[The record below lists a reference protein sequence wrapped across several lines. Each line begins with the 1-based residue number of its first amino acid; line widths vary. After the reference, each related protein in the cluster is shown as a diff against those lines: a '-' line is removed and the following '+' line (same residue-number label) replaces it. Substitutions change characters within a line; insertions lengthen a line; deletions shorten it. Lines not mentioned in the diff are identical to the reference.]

1 MCVRYWLRM
10 NCLFYPDSQHLFLFS
25 ILCLEWKEISI
36 YKTIGKIIP
45 LFSKIFWFGA
55 FSNLLKKPL
64 EYFIKVFLNI
74 FFTAFSLLT
83 YPKPN
88 SYIALEIRNFSI
100 RKVQQF
106 WFLKNY
112 ETFPTLHPAQVLSL
126 LFIQHTHTHTHP
138 TYIHTVTYIHALIV
152 LNTVEAYKVRDCI
165 LAGSRR

>member
-1 MCVRYWLRM
+1 M
-10 NCLFYPDSQHLFLFS
+10 
-25 ILCLEWKEISI
+25 
-36 YKTIGKIIP
+36 
-45 LFSKIFWFGA
+45 
-55 FSNLLKKPL
+55 

-74 FFTAFSLLT
+74 FFTAFLLLT

-112 ETFPTLHPAQVLSL
+112 ETFPTLHPTQVLSL

-138 TYIHTVTYIHALIV
+138 TYIHTVTYIHAFIV
-152 LNTVEAYKVRDCI
+152 LNTVEADKVRDCI
-165 LAGSRR
+165 LAGSRRQNMNRSVCRLKFIQITHECQGHKWRSVKFD